1 MATIN
6 DRLIGSRIRSARI
19 KAGLTQ
25 DQVANQLDM
34 TEAYCS
40 RVECGKSRI
49 NLARLYDFCNVLH
62 VHEMDILAGCCTE
75 YSSEQLK
82 EDNIH
87 KAQLLAL
94 IDQAS
99 PAALEMLVPIC
110 EAVVHQS
117 EKLEHSR
124 R

>member
-6 DRLIGSRIRSARI
+6 DRLIGSRIRSARL

-25 DQVANQLDM
+25 DQVANLLDM

-49 NLARLYDFCNVLH
+49 NLSRLYDFCSVLN

-75 YSSEQLK
+75 YSNDHLK
-82 EDNIH
+82 EDDIY
-87 KAQLLAL
+87 KAQLLSL
-94 IDQAS
+94 IEQAS
-99 PAALEMLVPIC
+99 PATLEMLVPIC
-110 EAVVHQS
+110 EAVVHQG
-117 EKLEHSR
+117 ERLEHFR